1 MMRNLVAIAL
11 TALVALVFSAISRA
25 QTAPPALVDSFN
37 RGAALAGTLSCDNCH
52 GAGLRGGN
60 GGLSLYGVERRLR
73 PAQVRAALLQ
83 PPAPMPAIG
92 LSDSQLADL
101 TTYLQN
107 LDGGAQGAVPDVS
120 WQPWVPSDRATVTIR
135 FNRQVSG
142 TPTVQVL
149 MHMGRFTH
157 GSEEIPL
164 VQTGERGVMQASVPF
179 TMGGAWVLLVR
190 YGNERLELPL
200 HVGGS

>member
-1 MMRNLVAIAL
+1 MRSLVAIAL
-11 TALVALVFSAISRA
+11 MAPVALVFSAMTRA
-25 QTAPPALVDSFN
+25 QTAPSTLVDSFN

-60 GGLSLYGVERRLR
+60 GGLSLYGIERRR
-73 PAQVRAALLQ
+73 SPAQVRTALLQ
-83 PPAPMPAIG
+83 PPAPMPAIR
-92 LSDSQLADL
+92 LSDRQLADL

-107 LDGGAQGAVPDVS
+107 LDGGTQGAFPDVS
-120 WQPWVPSDRATVTIR
+120 WQPWVPSDRATVTVR
-135 FNRQVSG
+135 FDHPVSG

-157 GSEEIPL
+157 GSDEIPL
-164 VQTGERGVMQASVPF
+164 VQTGERGAMRASVPF

-190 YGNERLELPL
+190 YGDERLELPL
-200 HVGGS
+200 QVGGS